1 MPAGS
6 TLLFDGG
13 SAAPAAP
20 AAPAPAVSLAAL
32 RALGAGHTL
41 PHAAHAHA
49 LNLQALSALVNP
61 PGTSALP
68 GAPGPIP
75 TLSGLAQL
83 DALRAAYAGG
93 LGAGFSNGTLGAGV
107 SGAHTGLG
115 GTMSALHALG
125 VLGGLPGAAAG
136 LGSVPAR
143 AQSPLERRPP
153 RASDSEAPPR
163 SAPAEGASKDAA
175 RSDTPPPVAAE
186 KKGGGAT
193 GTLKA
198 SLGENLRKSPEP
210 PARAPR
216 ANPFGAEPEGY
227 SLVHAAKRARRDAIA
242 VASLPGAEAAEAEG

>member
-1 MPAGS
+1 MNPA
-6 TLLFDGG
+6 
-13 SAAPAAP
+13 
-20 AAPAPAVSLAAL
+20 
-32 RALGAGHTL
+32 
-41 PHAAHAHA
+41 
-49 LNLQALSALVNP
+49 
-61 PGTSALP
+61 GTSALP

-93 LGAGFSNGTLGAGV
+93 LGAGFS
-107 SGAHTGLG
+107 GAHTGLG
-115 GTMSALHALG
+115 GTLSALHALG

-143 AQSPLERRPP
+143 AQSPRANDAPP

-175 RSDTPPPVAAE
+175 RSDTPPGVSERAASEPPVAAE

-210 PARAPR
+210 PARAPS

>member
-1 MPAGS
+1 MAREAQALPVG
-6 TLLFDGG
+6 L
-13 SAAPAAP
+13 
-20 AAPAPAVSLAAL
+20 L

-41 PHAAHAHA
+41 PHTAHAHA
-49 LNLQALSALVNP
+49 LNLQALSALVSP

-75 TLSGLAQL
+75 ALSGLAQS

-93 LGAGFSNGTLGAGV
+93 LGAGFLNGRLGAGV
-107 SGAHTGLG
+107 SDAHTGLG

-125 VLGGLPGAAAG
+125 VLGGFPGAAAG

-143 AQSPLERRPP
+143 ALSPRANDALP
-153 RASDSEAPPR
+153 RASDSKAPPR
-163 SAPAEGASKDAA
+163 SAPAEGASKDTAP
-175 RSDTPPPVAAE
+175 SDAETASEPPVADE

-198 SLGENLRKSPEP
+198 SLGALRSPEP
-210 PARAPR
+210 PARAPT

-242 VASLPGAEAAEAEG
+242 VASLPGAEAEG

>member
-1 MPAGS
+1 
-6 TLLFDGG
+6 
-13 SAAPAAP
+13 
-20 AAPAPAVSLAAL
+20 
-32 RALGAGHTL
+32 
-41 PHAAHAHA
+41 
-49 LNLQALSALVNP
+49 
-61 PGTSALP
+61 
-68 GAPGPIP
+68 
-75 TLSGLAQL
+75 
-83 DALRAAYAGG
+83 
-93 LGAGFSNGTLGAGV
+93 
-107 SGAHTGLG
+107 
-115 GTMSALHALG
+115 MSALHALG

-143 AQSPLERRPP
+143 AQSPRASDAPP

-175 RSDTPPPVAAE
+175 PSRSDTPPEGASKDAAPSEPPVAAE